1 MSYQALA
8 RKWRPQSFTE
18 VIGQEHV
25 VSALANA
32 LDSERVHHAYLFT
45 GTRGVGKT
53 TLARIFARALN
64 CETGVSASP
73 CGECAACMGV
83 SQGNYIDLIEV
94 DAASRTRVDDTREL
108 LDNVQYAP
116 TVGRYKIYLIDEVHM
131 LSTHSFNALLKT
143 LEEPPSHVKFLLATT
158 DPQKL
163 PATIL
168 SRCIQFNLKAMDI
181 EKLYA
186 QLEKILTAEQMPYE
200 SEALKI
206 IARSADGSVRDALS
220 LLDQAIAF
228 GNGKVESAQVRSM
241 LGMIDNDF
249 TRQILLHVCS
259 NDPVMVMQT
268 ITLLAER
275 SVNFA
280 SAMDDI
286 LTSLHHI
293 ALFQV
298 APDAVMAKGV
308 DTESVEELST
318 KCDPELVQLLYQ
330 IALTGKRDL
339 PLAPDPRTG
348 FEMALLRMTSFQ
360 PQSATQSVTPENS
373 AGVQSSPGSPQSA
386 GIGSSRESGRS
397 RIQRNSAV
405 TASRNNASNTA
416 TDLNSAQPQP
426 NGAKTV
432 IAKRKY
438 VERPPV
444 TMPRSDTAEVV
455 TPEVPDRTLLVTEEL
470 KIEANSNHSGEQLP
484 MDNAPPVSDLPPE
497 LQAETLSEAP
507 TLDHRELVTTEGWAA
522 YAQTSGIEGIS
533 KELAMNMVPRSEE
546 GGILTMVLDERAQHL
561 FNDARLEKINQHLTT
576 ITAGNA
582 PKIRVLIESIS
593 SVEMETPS
601 LQKKRIIEETQQ
613 AAEQSFR
620 EDPNVQ
626 ELVKLFDAE
635 IIDDSV
641 RPASD

>member
-8 RKWRPQSFTE
+8 RKWRPQSFDE

-73 CGECAACMGV
+73 CGECAACAGV

-143 LEEPPSHVKFLLATT
+143 LEEPPAHVKFLLATT

-181 EKLYA
+181 ERLFS
-186 QLEKILTAEQMPYE
+186 QLEKILTAESMSFEP
-200 SEALKI
+200 EALKV

-228 GNGKVESAQVRSM
+228 GNGQVESTQVRSM

-249 TRQILLHVCS
+249 TRRILAHVCD
-259 NDPVMVMQT
+259 NDPVKVMAT
-268 ITLLAER
+268 IGSLAER

-286 LTSLHHI
+286 LTTLHHI
-293 ALFQV
+293 ALYQV
-298 APDAVMAKGV
+298 APDAVIAKGV
-308 DTESVEELST
+308 DVENVADLSAKT
-318 KCDPELVQLLYQ
+318 DPELVQLLYQ
-330 IALTGKRDL
+330 IALTGKRDI

-360 PQSATQSVTPENS
+360 PQSATAPSNS
-373 AGVQSSPGSPQSA
+373 DSSNADTAHSPPTSVQSSGMSN
-386 GIGSSRESGRS
+386 RGRS
-397 RIQRNSAV
+397 RIQRN
-405 TASRNNASNTA
+405 ASTSEFGAPSDRGPSDSSPERTHQNAE
-416 TDLNSAQPQP
+416 PR
-426 NGAKTV
+426 
-432 IAKRKY
+432 IARRKF

-444 TMPRSDTAEVV
+444 AIPQPDSAAVATPKKDDDSRRELDEKNFQATTSQVEEV
-455 TPEVPDRTLLVTEEL
+455 
-470 KIEANSNHSGEQLP
+470 LP
-484 MDNAPPVSDLPPE
+484 MDDAPPLSDLPPE
-497 LQAETLSEAP
+497 LESSPIRAHPFVDPNQLG
-507 TLDHRELVTTEGWAA
+507 TTEGWSV
-522 YAQTSGIEGIS
+522 YAQTGGIEGIA
-533 KELAMNMVPRSEE
+533 KELAMNMVPRSQE
-546 GGILTMVLDERAQHL
+546 GKVLNMVLDERAQHL
-561 FNDARLEKINQHLTT
+561 FNDARLEKINQHL
-576 ITAGNA
+576 ADLSDGNGPRIA
-582 PKIRVLIESIS
+582 VSIETIS
-593 SVEMETPS
+593 SSEMETPS
-601 LQKKRIIEETQQ
+601 LQKKRIVEETQL
-613 AAEQSFR
+613 AADQSFR

-626 ELVKLFDAE
+626 ELVNLFDAE
-635 IIDDSV
+635 IIEDSV